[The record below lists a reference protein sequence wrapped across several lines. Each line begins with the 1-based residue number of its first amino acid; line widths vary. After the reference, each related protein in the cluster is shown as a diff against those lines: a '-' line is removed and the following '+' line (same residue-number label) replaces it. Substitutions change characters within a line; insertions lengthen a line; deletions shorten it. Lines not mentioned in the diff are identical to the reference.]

1 MLAGRED
8 MRAFNP
14 ERGRPPTFLV
24 DDSHHQR
31 GGGLGDNRQM
41 AYDKKKAER
50 YFNWQALKEAV
61 ERMKPEL
68 GAASEATHKHG
79 ADDTPNDSDL
89 DRTVAL
95 GYLVESLEGL
105 CGPHLWVLNE
115 ISSALYEMHA
125 ADGEEGEETPRRHTH

>member
-1 MLAGRED
+1 
-8 MRAFNP
+8 
-14 ERGRPPTFLV
+14 
-24 DDSHHQR
+24 
-31 GGGLGDNRQM
+31 M
-41 AYDKKKAER
+41 ADDKKKAER
-50 YFNWQALKEAV
+50 RHFNWQALKEAV

-79 ADDTPNDSDL
+79 ADDTPDDTDF

-105 CGPHLWVLNE
+105 CGPHIWVLNE

-125 ADGEEGEETPRRHTH
+125 ADGRHGEEKTASPYTLKVAAYSVATIAKALTLVRL